1 MAGSPPVNPLDGES
15 LACHG
20 LEDEGY
26 AEPMKLTI
34 PALSLVVLIGP
45 SGAGKVMISSIH
57 AGATMPLSSDAQ
69 PRLLLREALPNGARF
84 DR

>member
-1 MAGSPPVNPLDGES
+1 MHTIREELLTGPHPVQVS
-15 LACHG
+15 
-20 LEDEGY
+20 
-26 AEPMKLTI
+26 I

-45 SGAGKVMISSIH
+45 SGAGEAMLSSMH
-57 AGATMPLSSDAQ
+57 AGATKLLSSDAQ